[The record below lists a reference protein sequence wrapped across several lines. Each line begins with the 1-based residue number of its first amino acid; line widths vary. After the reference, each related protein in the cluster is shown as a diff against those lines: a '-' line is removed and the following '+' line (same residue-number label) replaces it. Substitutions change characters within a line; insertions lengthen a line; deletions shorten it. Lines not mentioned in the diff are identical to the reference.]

1 MSNESSQA
9 HRSRPK
15 GSSSRMRS
23 AQQTIY
29 HDYAPIYDAIGQER
43 FAATLTAQL
52 LPKLPTLPRSAL
64 DLATGTGAAARTLAA
79 AGLRVTAVD
88 RSARMLAIARGRAR
102 DQGLTITW
110 IEADLLDLPTATP
123 LLPPASFELITCLY
137 DSLNYLT
144 GDDDLKRLC
153 AAVAQ
158 LLTPG
163 GQLVFDLNTEA
174 EYRNWDD
181 RDQVVYDAGGMLVYN
196 RLSFDRTR
204 RIARGRIVWFNDD
217 GTRWWRGSEQHTQRA
232 WSELEL
238 LSALEGAGL
247 QLTGRYTPHWGAV
260 SLDSPRIVYVVTR

>member
-1 MSNESSQA
+1 M
-9 HRSRPK
+9 PIT
-15 GSSSRMRS
+15 
-23 AQQTIY
+23 QQTIY
-29 HDYAPIYDAIGQER
+29 HDYAPIYDAIGQEA
-43 FAATLTAQL
+43 FAAALAAQL
-52 LPKLPTLPRSAL
+52 LPKLPMRPRSAL

-88 RSARMLAIARGRAR
+88 RSARMLEIARGRAR

-123 LLPPASFELITCLY
+123 LLPTASFELITCLY

-174 EYRNWDD
+174 EYSNWDD

-232 WSELEL
+232 WSEPEL

-247 QLTGRYTPHWGAV
+247 QLTGMYTPHWDAV
-260 SLDSPRIVYVVTR
+260 SPNSPRIVYMATR